1 MKKIMPLSS
10 SISLEVPSPY
20 PPLRSL
26 EVPMLRFARSF
37 WTLSFLKAAVLGAI
51 TALSTFNSRA
61 DTLWRQY
68 GFNAAHTSY
77 NDSET
82 LLNPSNVSQLTLF
95 WTSDTFR
102 QEGTA
107 PTLGFAAIFVA
118 RDGRVHA
125 LKENNGSSRW
135 ARLSCSG
142 EGTVQP
148 AFGDHLLLVGDG
160 GGDLAAYDPATGRQI
175 WCDDESGSITS
186 APAVTGDM
194 VYVTNGGDAIA
205 VDQATGIRRW
215 TFTPNDFSP
224 LTQTPAIANG
234 VVYVTGGSSVFA
246 LDQATGQ
253 KIWRHNLEQ
262 QLNLSAPSVANG
274 IVYVG
279 GLAVYALS
287 TTDGHLVWRD
297 RRAGVNVTTP
307 AIAGGR
313 VFVNA
318 EDPQFGLWAF
328 DAQNGAFLWRSE
340 MPGESEATVTVAN
353 GVVYDIADDGELM
366 MFEAALGTFLGSLAD
381 PDGKPFRSVFGSQPI
396 VANGTVYVA
405 TGDFQSRNR
414 VDAFHLP

>member
-1 MKKIMPLSS
+1 
-10 SISLEVPSPY
+10 
-20 PPLRSL
+20 
-26 EVPMLRFARSF
+26 MLRFARSF
-37 WTLSFLKAAVLGAI
+37 WALSFVKVAVLVAI
-51 TALSTFNSRA
+51 TALFTFNSRA

-82 LLNPSNVSQLTLF
+82 VLNPSNVSQLTLL
-95 WTSDTFR
+95 WTSDSFHE
-102 QEGTA
+102 EGTA

-118 RDGRVHA
+118 SDGRVHA
-125 LKENNGSSRW
+125 LKENNGSGRW

-160 GGDLAAYDPATGRQI
+160 GGDLAAYDPTNGRQI

-186 APAVTGDM
+186 APAVMDDT
-194 VYVTNGGDAIA
+194 VYITNGGDTIA
-205 VDQATGIRRW
+205 VDQTTGVRRW
-215 TFTPNDFSP
+215 TFTPADFSP

-262 QLNLSAPSVANG
+262 QTNLSAPSVANG

-287 TTDGHLVWRD
+287 ATDGHLVWRD
-297 RRAGVNVTTP
+297 RRAGVNASTP
-307 AIAGGR
+307 AIAEGR

-328 DAQNGAFLWRSE
+328 DAITGRFLWRRE
-340 MPGESEATVTVAN
+340 RPDESEATVTVAN
-353 GVVYDIADDGELM
+353 GVIYDIADNGELM
-366 MFEAALGTFLGSLAD
+366 MFEAAQGTFLGSLAD
-381 PDGKPFRSVFGSQPI
+381 PDGKPFRAVFGPQPI

-414 VDAFHLP
+414 IDAFHLP

>member
-1 MKKIMPLSS
+1 
-10 SISLEVPSPY
+10 
-20 PPLRSL
+20 
-26 EVPMLRFARSF
+26 VPMLRFARSF
-37 WTLSFLKAAVLGAI
+37 WTLSFLKAAVLVAI
-51 TALSTFNSRA
+51 TAFSTFNSRA

-68 GFNAAHTSY
+68 GFNAAHTSS

-118 RDGRVHA
+118 SDGRVHA
-125 LKENNGSSRW
+125 LKANNGSTRW

-160 GGDLAAYDPATGRQI
+160 GGDLAAYDPATGTQI

-186 APAVTGDM
+186 APAVSGDT
-194 VYVTNGGDAIA
+194 VYITNGGDAIA
-205 VDQATGIRRW
+205 VDQITGVRRW

-262 QLNLSAPSVANG
+262 QSNLSAPSVANG
-274 IVYVG
+274 IVYIG
-279 GLAVYALS
+279 GLAIYALS
-287 TTDGHLVWRD
+287 ATDGHLVWRN
-297 RRAGVNVTTP
+297 RRVGINVSTP
-307 AIAGGR
+307 AIAEGR

-328 DAQNGAFLWRSE
+328 DAITGRFLWRNQR
-340 MPGESEATVTVAN
+340 PGEAESTVTVAN
-353 GVVYDIADDGELM
+353 DVVYDIADNGELM
-366 MFEAALGTFLGSLAD
+366 MFEAAQGTFLGSLAD
-381 PDGKPFRSVFGSQPI
+381 PGGKSFRSVFGSQPV

>member
-37 WTLSFLKAAVLGAI
+37 WILSFLKAAVLVAI

-95 WTSDTFR
+95 WTNDTFR

-118 RDGRVHA
+118 SDGRVHA
-125 LKENNGSSRW
+125 IKENNGSTRW

-148 AFGDHLLLVGDG
+148 AFGDHVLLVGDG

-186 APAVTGDM
+186 APAETGNM
-194 VYVTNGGDAIA
+194 VYVSNGGDAIA

-224 LTQTPAIANG
+224 LTRTPAIANG

-287 TTDGHLVWRD
+287 TTDGHLVWRN

>member
-118 RDGRVHA
+118 SDGRVHA

-186 APAVTGDM
+186 APGVTGDM

-262 QLNLSAPSVANG
+262 QPHLSAPSVANG

-287 TTDGHLVWRD
+287 TTDGHLVWRN
-297 RRAGVNVTTP
+297 RRAGVNVSTP
-307 AIAGGR
+307 AIAQGR

-328 DAQNGAFLWRSE
+328 DAITGRFLWRSQRPDE
-340 MPGESEATVTVAN
+340 PESTVTVAN
-353 GVVYDIADDGELM
+353 GVVYDIADNGELM

>member
-1 MKKIMPLSS
+1 MMCAVYLKRKLS
-10 SISLEVPSPY
+10 ETA
-20 PPLRSL
+20 
-26 EVPMLRFARSF
+26 RFAGTFR
-37 WTLSFLKAAVLGAI
+37 TLGFVKATVLVGIAG
-51 TALSTFNSRA
+51 LFTFNSRA

-68 GFNAAHTSY
+68 GFNATHMSY

-95 WTSDTFR
+95 WTSDSFR

-118 RDGRVHA
+118 SDGHVHA
-125 LKENNGSSRW
+125 LNESNGSSRW
-135 ARLSCSG
+135 TRLSCSG

-148 AFGDHLLLVGDG
+148 TFGDHLLLVGDG

-186 APAVTGDM
+186 PPAVNGDT
-194 VYVTNGGDAIA
+194 VYLTNGGDAIA
-205 VDQATGIRRW
+205 VDQITGIRRW
-215 TFTPNDFSP
+215 TFTPSDFSP

-253 KIWRHNLEQ
+253 RIWRHNLEQ
-262 QLNLSAPSVANG
+262 QSNLSAPSVANG

-287 TTDGHLVWRD
+287 TTDGHLVWRN

-307 AIAGGR
+307 AVAEGR
-313 VFVNA
+313 LFVNA
-318 EDPQFGLWAF
+318 EDPDFGLWAF
-328 DAQNGAFLWRSE
+328 DAMTGGFLWRSQR
-340 MPGESEATVTVAN
+340 PGGSESTLTVAN
-353 GVVYDIADDGELM
+353 DVVYDIADNGELM
-366 MFEAALGTFLGSLAD
+366 MFEAAQGTFLGSLAD

-414 VDAFHLP
+414 VDAFRLP

>member
-1 MKKIMPLSS
+1 MKTTV
-10 SISLEVPSPY
+10 SLV
-20 PPLRSL
+20 
-26 EVPMLRFARSF
+26 
-37 WTLSFLKAAVLGAI
+37 I
-51 TALSTFNSRA
+51 TALLTSTSLA

-82 LLNPSNVSQLTLF
+82 ILNPSNVSHLTLL
-95 WTSDTFR
+95 WTSDTFNA
-102 QEGTA
+102 EATA
-107 PTLGFAAIFVA
+107 PTLGPASVFVA
-118 RDGRVHA
+118 SDGRVRA
-125 LKENNGSSRW
+125 LKENNGVRRW
-135 ARLSCSG
+135 VRLSCSG

-148 AFGDHLLLVGDG
+148 AFSRGLLLVGDG
-160 GGDLAAYDPATGRQI
+160 GGDLAAYDAATGEQL

-186 APAVTGDM
+186 APAVTDDT
-194 VYVTNGGDAIA
+194 VYITNGGDAIA
-205 VDQATGIRRW
+205 IDQFTGTRRW
-215 TFTPNDFSP
+215 TFTPADFSP
-224 LTQTPAIANG
+224 LTETPAIANG
-234 VVYVTGGSSVFA
+234 VVYVTGGSAVFA
-246 LDQATGQ
+246 LDQATGHR
-253 KIWRHNLEQ
+253 IWRHNLEPQ
-262 QLNLSAPSVANG
+262 ANISAPSIANG

-279 GLAVYALS
+279 GLALYALNAA
-287 TTDGHLVWRD
+287 DGHVVWTNRS
-297 RRAGVNVTTP
+297 AGVNVSTP
-307 AIAGGR
+307 AIAEGR

-340 MPGESEATVTVAN
+340 KPDEPEATVTVAN

-405 TGDFQSRNR
+405 TGDFQSPNR

>member
-1 MKKIMPLSS
+1 MKTTV
-10 SISLEVPSPY
+10 SLV
-20 PPLRSL
+20 
-26 EVPMLRFARSF
+26 
-37 WTLSFLKAAVLGAI
+37 I
-51 TALSTFNSRA
+51 TALLTSTSLA

-82 LLNPSNVSQLTLF
+82 ILNPSNVSHLTLL
-95 WTSDTFR
+95 WTSDTFNA
-102 QEGTA
+102 QPTA
-107 PTLGFAAIFVA
+107 PTLGPTSVFVA
-118 RDGRVHA
+118 SDGRVRA
-125 LKENNGSSRW
+125 LKENNGVRRW
-135 ARLSCSG
+135 VRSCSG

-148 AFGDHLLLVGDG
+148 AFSRGLLLVGDG
-160 GGDLAAYDPATGRQI
+160 GGDLAAYDPATGEQL

-186 APAVTGDM
+186 APAVTDDT
-194 VYVTNGGDAIA
+194 VYITNGGDAIA
-205 VDQATGIRRW
+205 IDQFTGTRRW
-215 TFTPNDFSP
+215 TFTPADFSP
-224 LTQTPAIANG
+224 LTETPAIANG
-234 VVYVTGGSSVFA
+234 VVYVTGGSAVFA
-246 LDQATGQ
+246 LDQATGHR
-253 KIWRHNLEQ
+253 IWRHNLEPQ
-262 QLNLSAPSVANG
+262 ANISAPSIANG

-279 GLAVYALS
+279 GLALYALNAA
-287 TTDGHLVWRD
+287 DGHVVWTNRS
-297 RRAGVNVTTP
+297 AGVNVSTP
-307 AIAGGR
+307 AIAEGR

-340 MPGESEATVTVAN
+340 KPDEPEATVTVAN